1 MKLLKFI
8 AYLFY
13 RYYSTGP
20 TSRIPYFS
28 TIGVLVLLCYFHL
41 LQVAMIFDVTYLI
54 PTDGSQMKFSNF
66 LIMGL
71 FMTPFFI
78 GFSLI
83 IRKAELDKMSYT
95 KIKMRRGYFFLILY
109 VIVSF
114 AVVILLALYKKGKF

>member
-1 MKLLKFI
+1 
-8 AYLFY
+8 
-13 RYYSTGP
+13 
-20 TSRIPYFS
+20 
-28 TIGVLVLLCYFHL
+28 
-41 LQVAMIFDVTYLI
+41 MIFDVTYLI